1 MCSPTPTEVR
11 DIRFP
16 TSDRP
21 HASAAP
27 PLLPPCR
34 TVHLRQPCVS
44 GVELSAHAA
53 GPTAAAARVVD
64 RSGPCDRQEAPV

>member
-27 PLLPPCR
+27 PLPTLRR
-34 TVHLRQPCVS
+34 TVCAPKLSVS
-44 GVELSAHAA
+44 DVELSAHAA
-53 GPTAAAARVVD
+53 GPPAAAARVVD
-64 RSGPCDRQEAPV
+64 RSEPCDRQEAPA

>member
-1 MCSPTPTEVR
+1 MTPIEVR

-27 PLLPPCR
+27 PLPPLR
-34 TVHLRQPCVS
+34 RMVHTPQPSVPGPELRAH
-44 GVELSAHAA
+44 GVC
-53 GPTAAAARVVD
+53 PIAAATRVTD
-64 RSGPCDRQEAPV
+64 RPAPCDRQEAPA